1 MSKTRLKRHKLYK
14 NWVCPRSIAESTYP
28 AEAALLESIREEANP
43 VFVPF
48 PFVYTDNDDY
58 HYHLAFMVE
67 AVELLPLKMD
77 LAFDSS
83 WRAFESYYKRCVNGG
98 NGFKLQNIAP
108 ALGVNLDASA
118 HISTELDRLLSST
131 PVQSCEYFTQRILR
145 DWQIAGTDYQRI
157 WNRLTIPA
165 GKHPTFELLLP
176 EIAAKYSAPNPTPGD
191 MRKASTLMRLVL
203 KGDEVNLKGK
213 LFRVPRSERISFLL
227 NALLYTFRNDRF
239 HGNVQ
244 PPFKSS
250 LGTLKT
256 YAHAHY
262 CLIWAHFLFL
272 YLISSVQPAFVPLDL
287 LASNTGDNLRA
298 FETLYR
304 KRLLS

>member
-14 NWVCPRSIAESTYP
+14 DWVCPSLIEESSYP
-28 AEAALLESIREEANP
+28 AESALRESISANASP

-48 PFVYTDNDDY
+48 PFGYTDDDDY
-58 HYHLAFMVE
+58 HYHLAFLVE
-67 AVELLPLKMD
+67 AVELMPLKMD
-77 LAFDSS
+77 LAFDST
-83 WRAFESYYKRCVNGG
+83 WRAFESFYKRCVNGG
-98 NGFKLQNIAP
+98 AGFQLQQIAP
-108 ALGVNLDASA
+108 ALGASLDATA
-118 HISTELDRLLSST
+118 HLSVELDLLLSSI

-145 DWQIAGTDYQRI
+145 DWQIAGTDYHRI
-157 WNRLTIPA
+157 WNRLTNPA
-165 GKHPTFELLLP
+165 GKHPIFELLLP

-203 KGDEVNLKGK
+203 KGDEVNLNGK
-213 LFRVPRSERISFLL
+213 LFVVPRSERISFLL

-239 HGNVQ
+239 HGNIQ

-272 YLISSVQPAFVPLDL
+272 VLIPSVQPAFVPLNL

-298 FETLYR
+298 FKTLYR
-304 KRLLS
+304 KQLLS